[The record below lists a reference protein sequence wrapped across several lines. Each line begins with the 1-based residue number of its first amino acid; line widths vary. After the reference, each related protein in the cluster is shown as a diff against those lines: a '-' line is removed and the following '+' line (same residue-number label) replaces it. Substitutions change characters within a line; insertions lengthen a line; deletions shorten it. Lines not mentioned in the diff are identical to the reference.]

1 MILGDRPALA
11 IEAHCVLYSQH
22 LCLALPCLRLRERS
36 TPSLA
41 GLKPKTQIAS
51 WLGGAIAIFVLDTV
65 YMGVYLRWFTN
76 GTKTKETLTCLPSN
90 LARAKP

>member
-41 GLKPKTQIAS
+41 GLKP
-51 WLGGAIAIFVLDTV
+51 
-65 YMGVYLRWFTN
+65 
-76 GTKTKETLTCLPSN
+76 LPG
-90 LARAKP
+90 